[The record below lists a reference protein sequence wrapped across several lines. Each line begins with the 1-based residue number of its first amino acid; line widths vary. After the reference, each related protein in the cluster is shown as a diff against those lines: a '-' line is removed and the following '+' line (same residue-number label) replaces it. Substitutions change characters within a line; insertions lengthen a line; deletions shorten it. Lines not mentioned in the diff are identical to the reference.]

1 MPVIVSSM
9 NTILNNACVKCP
21 AMFTFIKYHTNFRIM
36 VLCLQLYRITFRIY
50 DIHVDQNALEMGDAL
65 VGVTCKLAHILLISP
80 HFECSVGYVGCSV
93 IV

>member
-1 MPVIVSSM
+1 M

-21 AMFTFIKYHTNFRIM
+21 AMFTFIKYRTNFQIM
-36 VLCLQLYRITFRIY
+36 VLCLQLYRITFCI
-50 DIHVDQNALEMGDAL
+50 DIHVDQNALEMGAAL
-65 VGVTCKLAHILLISP
+65 VGVACTLAHILLISP